1 MIGRSTMILLL
12 LLSGCGD
19 SKRLDDLRPG
29 DELVVLIRNS
39 PTSYFID
46 EDRPTGFEYELIH
59 AFAEQAQLRVKLEV
73 VFTLNEM
80 INGLQRGRAHI
91 ATAGIGLKV
100 DTHPVLT
107 STGYLDQTPLII
119 YKTGEQRPYSVADLL
134 GRDLVTLAG
143 SHHSLLLQQ
152 LKATHPELQWREI
165 EAADSLGLMQAVS
178 EGEAELTIVDSLTFK
193 MQQRLYPRLAK
204 AFELSQSASIH
215 WYIAADPRAAQW
227 QASFNQFLSTQAT
240 SGELDLLK
248 ERHFGNVEYA
258 SRIGSLTFQQQV
270 QSRLP
275 QWRELIESVADEYQM
290 DWRLLAA
297 IAYQESHWEPDARSP
312 TGVRGMMM
320 ITQATAKDLG
330 ISDRMDPEESLRG
343 GARFFKNLLRRLPND
358 IAEPDRSWMA
368 LAAYN
373 VGMGHLEDAR
383 VLTERA
389 GKDPHLW
396 QDVRE
401 HLPQLQNPRIYP
413 ITKHGFARGNET
425 VTYVDNIRHYYS
437 ALRLQDLSEGRI
449 SPPVDVRDLLPD
461 TWRAL
466 TPGSI

>member
-1 MIGRSTMILLL
+1 MILLL

-373 VGMGHLEDAR
+373 VGFGHLEDAR
-383 VLTERA
+383 RLAAKMGRNPDLWIDVKKVLPLLTQQRYYKQTRY
-389 GKDPHLW
+389 G
-396 QDVRE
+396 
-401 HLPQLQNPRIYP
+401 Y
-413 ITKHGFARGNET
+413 ARGREPVN
-425 VTYVDNIRHYYS
+425 YVQNIRRYYDV
-437 ALRLQDLSEGRI
+437 LIWNEEQI
-449 SPPVDVRDLLPD
+449 SSHDNDDEHTHGSDVPVTVIPPLL
-461 TWRAL
+461 
-466 TPGSI
+466 